1 MKKIFLLGFFV
12 IAILSACNSS
22 VLSFTEI
29 KNVPNNV
36 QENVN
41 SDLRLQLIT
50 DGEKGSYIVFHSSGD
65 VKTDLETQGETLIIK
80 FNETNL
86 DDEAIEQNT
95 YYLTT
100 GPEHE
105 AIDVQ
110 VNGESIPFD
119 NAVVR

>member
-1 MKKIFLLGFFV
+1 MKKIFLLGIFV

-22 VLSFTEI
+22 ILSFTEI

-36 QENVN
+36 QENVD